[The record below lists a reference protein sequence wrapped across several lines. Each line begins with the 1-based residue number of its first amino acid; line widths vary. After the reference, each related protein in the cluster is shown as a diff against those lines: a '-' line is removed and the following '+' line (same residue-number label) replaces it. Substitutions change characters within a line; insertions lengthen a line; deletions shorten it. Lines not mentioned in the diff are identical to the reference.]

1 MKKICLCVIA
11 FLLLSMPAF
20 ASIPKDDMYIGGIGI
35 GTDRDYVIRNY
46 GVATLTEKI
55 KDINDENM
63 VKEYY
68 GLIDSRFKQYEITV
82 CYKNNKAI
90 AVWVRTDMLSTT
102 KGLKCNMTE
111 DNINMYGKA
120 DEMGGGK
127 YIGYHYY
134 NNINSD
140 EIMQIHVSPITH
152 KIVAIGVYVQK
163 N

>member
-1 MKKICLCVIA
+1 
-11 FLLLSMPAF
+11 
-20 ASIPKDDMYIGGIGI
+20 
-35 GTDRDYVIRNY
+35 
-46 GVATLTEKI
+46 
-55 KDINDENM
+55 M

-82 CYKNNKAI
+82 YYEKNKVT
-90 AVWVRTDMLSTT
+90 AVWVRTDMLSTP

-120 DEMGGGK
+120 DEIGGGK

-134 NNINSD
+134 NNNNGN

-152 KIVAIGVYVQK
+152 KIVAIGVYNQK
-163 N
+163 MVKICN